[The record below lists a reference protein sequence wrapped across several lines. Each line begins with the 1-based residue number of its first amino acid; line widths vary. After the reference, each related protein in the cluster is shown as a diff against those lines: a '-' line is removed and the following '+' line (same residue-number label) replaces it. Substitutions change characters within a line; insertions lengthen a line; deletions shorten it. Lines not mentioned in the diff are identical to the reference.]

1 MSRPSRSLSPQKER
15 SSCRSNL
22 QPHCDGPEGA
32 SEVYSLKCWVN
43 TKMALGLD
51 VFVIFAFLEK
61 CKLDYS
67 ILQKFKVTG

>member
-1 MSRPSRSLSPQKER
+1 MRFIHS
-15 SSCRSNL
+15 
-22 QPHCDGPEGA
+22 
-32 SEVYSLKCWVN
+32 KCWVN
-43 TKMALGLD
+43 TEMALGLD